1 VFDNISDTIE
11 RASTFHDA
19 DDSEHWIGIL
29 PTQKYLCIKLSGSLD
44 VSIPIACSANLDN
57 LSVGI
62 SIFENEKSTISG
74 SNYKAYLRLKK
85 WIKEYLFTDST
96 LSDGYRIFHF
106 NFDADDDFTQPMS
119 ELTSGTSQNGMY
131 MIELSTC
138 MGHSQNRKLFS
149 VFKDVTIDVSA
160 MKIEVAYDHVTPNVG
175 QKFYFAPNFPDMDC
189 VDYITAMCA
198 VTGIAMVPIQG
209 KFYPRAYSRMIERA
223 SSKNPTT
230 TTIIERED
238 VTTEITEISFH
249 DDDYARTNYFRYSD
263 NEDKDWDASLPCN
276 DWTLEKET
284 DLVSLPFNTYKT
296 VDGVAYA
303 ELYTYDD
310 DGNETFND
318 LSDQPIFCQTANEV
332 VDGKKQYYCTTGRQ
346 WKNILSDYYEEYAA
360 IINPFRVYKMKAKF
374 GAERLAMLDMSKPL
388 FVRKYGLF
396 FFIRSI
402 TTGDDNECEFELIK
416 IRFTDEEN

>member
-1 VFDNISDTIE
+1 
-11 RASTFHDA
+11 
-19 DDSEHWIGIL
+19 
-29 PTQKYLCIKLSGSLD
+29 
-44 VSIPIACSANLDN
+44 
-57 LSVGI
+57 
-62 SIFENEKSTISG
+62 
-74 SNYKAYLRLKK
+74 
-85 WIKEYLFTDST
+85 
-96 LSDGYRIFHF
+96 
-106 NFDADDDFTQPMS
+106 
-119 ELTSGTSQNGMY
+119 
-131 MIELSTC
+131 
-138 MGHSQNRKLFS
+138 
-149 VFKDVTIDVSA
+149 
-160 MKIEVAYDHVTPNVG
+160 
-175 QKFYFAPNFPDMDC
+175 
-189 VDYITAMCA
+189 
-198 VTGIAMVPIQG
+198 MVPIQG
-209 KFYPRAYSRMIERA
+209 AFYPRAYSRMIERA